1 MSKRTS
7 LIGAIRDD
15 PELWRELRI
24 WALQSDVTA
33 TVAIRAVLENFLR
46 DGNLKRKIRAQLDE
60 QTRARLQA
68 SHDHYAALAAE
79 RAAKKALAESGASGA
94 PGASQGP

>member
-1 MSKRTS
+1 M
-7 LIGAIRDD
+7 IGAIRDD
-15 PELWRELRI
+15 PELWRKLRI

-68 SHDHYAALAAE
+68 SHDHYAAL
-79 RAAKKALAESGASGA
+79 RADREAKKALAESGPSGA